1 MQRSAALQLALH
13 YMQLR
18 NKKLSEI
25 PVLVSLQHGQELAGR
40 HSILYPCQGQVRMK
54 RTVLGGKTE
63 RGEGSHQTL
72 IEAS

>member
-18 NKKLSEI
+18 NEKLSEI
-25 PVLVSLQHGQELAGR
+25 PVLVRLQHGQELAGR
-40 HSILYPCQGQVRMK
+40 HPILYPCQGQVRMK
-54 RTVLGGKTE
+54 RTVLGGETE